1 MNTTV
6 KENIA
11 FTAEEL
17 KYMKGCISR
26 EIGDM
31 QLKLQ
36 NVNAIRL
43 SVPAIKTKRDEMAS
57 QLKREINFYKG
68 IICKIERKQLAE

>member
-1 MNTTV
+1 MNTAV
-6 KENIA
+6 KDQA

-26 EIGDM
+26 EIGDIQM
-31 QLKLQ
+31 KLHK
-36 NVNAIRL
+36 VNAICL
-43 SVPAIKTKRDEMAS
+43 SIPAIKTKRDEMAS

-68 IICKIERKQLAE
+68 IICKIEKKQLAE